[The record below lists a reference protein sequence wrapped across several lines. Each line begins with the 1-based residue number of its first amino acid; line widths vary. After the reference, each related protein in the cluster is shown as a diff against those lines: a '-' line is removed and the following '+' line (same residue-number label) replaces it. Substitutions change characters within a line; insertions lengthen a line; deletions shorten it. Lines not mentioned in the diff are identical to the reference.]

1 MCDNADDGSVSGKR
15 KRIKGPLHEEE
26 CTEIGALPSMD
37 ALPVDLGLDWVG
49 EEARSL
55 LTSAY
60 TDHCDHCVGAPPL
73 TPDHDKSLKAR
84 EATFAGVQAGE
95 GGSNDVYALGSLLV
109 CRSFCFREEWRK
121 CLRAVDLALI
131 RAGPVV
137 WGKFFRPFEA
147 LASSKLASVEVEGG
161 SGGGKEDR
169 ATGKKAQQKAQ
180 QKAQPAF
187 FGGGRAIPV
196 VEDLTP
202 EAFKA
207 EHLTKA
213 PVVMR
218 VKDVNLTQDIL
229 RKRGAERLV
238 PVETCNVA
246 DKKRSYLTDSW
257 DREVMSLEQYYEDYV
272 EKDSCEGRSG
282 YLAQWPLLEQI
293 SFPVPDVEEFCI
305 QSGVDDAAPEG
316 CEKEERSL
324 KSVWV
329 GSNTISPLH
338 HDPYENW
345 IVQCWGRKYFRLYD
359 FKDSDCVYPMEG
371 KRCNTSS
378 VEDPLEPD
386 LKKHGLMEGVEYW
399 EFVLEEGDA
408 LYIPRHWW
416 HYVRGVG
423 GGGSVSF
430 WWGARMAAMKKG
442 GGEWMSI
449 Y

>member
-1 MCDNADDGSVSGKR
+1 M
-15 KRIKGPLHEEE
+15 
-26 CTEIGALPSMD
+26 
-37 ALPVDLGLDWVG
+37 
-49 EEARSL
+49 
-55 LTSAY
+55 
-60 TDHCDHCVGAPPL
+60 
-73 TPDHDKSLKAR
+73 
-84 EATFAGVQAGE
+84 
-95 GGSNDVYALGSLLV
+95 
-109 CRSFCFREEWRK
+109 
-121 CLRAVDLALI
+121 
-131 RAGPVV
+131 
-137 WGKFFRPFEA
+137 
-147 LASSKLASVEVEGG
+147 ASVEVGGG
-161 SGGGKEDR
+161 SGGGNEGGKGER

-218 VKDVNLTQDIL
+218 VKDVNLTEDIL

-246 DKKRSYLTDSW
+246 DKKRSYLTGSW
-257 DREVMSLEQYYEDYV
+257 DREVMRWVRNEERSDEDVNLYEIVAFEFITFEFILSHTAHFVGSLEQYYEDYV

-371 KRCNTSS
+371 ERCNTSS

-408 LYIPRHWW
+408 MYIPRHWW

-442 GGEWMSI
+442 EGEWMSN